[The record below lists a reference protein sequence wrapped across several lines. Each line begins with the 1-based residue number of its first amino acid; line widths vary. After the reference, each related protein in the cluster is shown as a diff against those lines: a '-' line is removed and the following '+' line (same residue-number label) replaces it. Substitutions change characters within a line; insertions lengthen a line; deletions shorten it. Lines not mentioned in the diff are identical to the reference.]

1 MAPGGTNDVD
11 DALSPE
17 ERPEPSSSGSPPRKA
32 GRGRKKL
39 AIVALVAALVL
50 ALVLT
55 YRQYQERRI
64 VAISAARAQQLIRSD
79 TWLGYHEAAALL
91 AVRAAKIDPLEAGAL
106 RAFALAML
114 SLDYRDKAAIGEA
127 NAALVEPGRAP
138 QMSPHAQLAVSA
150 LALGEGRAGTAL
162 DYASRAGDGALPQVL
177 HARVA
182 LLAGNASAASEAVER
197 ALAADPDLPAAL
209 ALKGD
214 LLHRA
219 GHHADAYK
227 AYTAAFAASSSALSA
242 GLAGSSARVGA
253 SAPHA
258 RATYG
263 LAKLALSREIPA
275 DSAVGPLTRLLDDRA
290 GTPQVERARS
300 ALYLSALQ
308 ARAGDRSG
316 AAAIIDKAGL
326 DGDLRAWLEKA
337 AGQLEVERRRYRVP
351 DGTPSALVSAS
362 DDDPY
367 IPPPPPPQI
376 KPSAQRPVIHGFKV
390 HPVAKKAKAGQGARA
405 AKKAAKKKVRS
416 TER

>member
-1 MAPGGTNDVD
+1 MA
-11 DALSPE
+11 
-17 ERPEPSSSGSPPRKA
+17 
-32 GRGRKKL
+32 L
-39 AIVALVAALVL
+39 AAALGL
-50 ALVLT
+50 ALLLA

-64 VAISAARAQQLIRSD
+64 VATSAARAQQLIRSD

-114 SLDYRDKAAIGEA
+114 SLDYRDKAAIADA

-138 QMSPHAQLAVSA
+138 RMSPHAQLAVAA
-150 LALGEGRAGTAL
+150 LALGEDRAGTAL

-219 GHHADAYK
+219 GHPTDAYK
-227 AYTAAFAASSSALSA
+227 AYTAALAASSGALSA

-316 AAAIIDKAGL
+316 AGAILDKAGL

-337 AGQLEVERRRYRVP
+337 AGQVEVERGRYRVP
-351 DGTPSALVSAS
+351 DGTPGTLVSAS

-367 IPPPPPPQI
+367 IPPPPLPQV
-376 KPSAQRPVIHGFKV
+376 KPTAPRPVIHGFKV
-390 HPVAKKAKAGQGARA
+390 HPTAKKAKAGQGARA
-405 AKKAAKKKVRS
+405 KKAAKKKKVHS
-416 TER
+416 TKR

>member
-1 MAPGGTNDVD
+1 
-11 DALSPE
+11 
-17 ERPEPSSSGSPPRKA
+17 
-32 GRGRKKL
+32 
-39 AIVALVAALVL
+39 
-50 ALVLT
+50 
-55 YRQYQERRI
+55 
-64 VAISAARAQQLIRSD
+64 
-79 TWLGYHEAAALL
+79 
-91 AVRAAKIDPLEAGAL
+91 
-106 RAFALAML
+106 
-114 SLDYRDKAAIGEA
+114 
-127 NAALVEPGRAP
+127 
-138 QMSPHAQLAVSA
+138 
-150 LALGEGRAGTAL
+150 
-162 DYASRAGDGALPQVL
+162 
-177 HARVA
+177 
-182 LLAGNASAASEAVER
+182 VER

-219 GHHADAYK
+219 GHPTDAYK
-227 AYTAAFAASSSALSA
+227 AYTAALAASSGALSA

-316 AAAIIDKAGL
+316 AGAILDKAGL

-337 AGQLEVERRRYRVP
+337 AGQVEVERGRYRVP
-351 DGTPSALVSAS
+351 DGTPGTLVSAS

-367 IPPPPPPQI
+367 IPPPPLPQV
-376 KPSAQRPVIHGFKV
+376 KPTAPRPVIHGFKV
-390 HPVAKKAKAGQGARA
+390 HPTAKKAKAGQGARA
-405 AKKAAKKKVRS
+405 KKAAKKKVHS
-416 TER
+416 TRR